1 MKLILRLSL
10 VVPWELDLTEER
22 FDLRLFFEVFYST
35 QYHPLVVR

>member
-22 FDLRLFFEVFYST
+22 FDLRLFLRSFTVDNT
-35 QYHPLVVR
+35 THW